1 MADELVKLTATD
13 AAAEIARGAISA
25 EHYTRA
31 CLDRIEALD
40 GEIKAF
46 VHLDREHALSQARR
60 LDERRLEGHSLGS
73 LHGIPVAVKDIIDTA
88 DYPTECGSPL
98 VAGRRPRQDATVV
111 TKLRAAGA
119 VIIGKTVTTEF
130 AYFHHGPTRNP
141 HDHGRT
147 PGGSSSGSAAAVA
160 AQMVPLALGSQT
172 NGSVIR
178 PGAFCGVFA
187 VKPTHGLVSR
197 AGVLPLSRKLDHI
210 GAFARSLADL
220 ALILEV
226 IAGHDPADPDTA
238 PFAAPDFRALQREP
252 PPLPPR
258 FAFVRTPM
266 WDKADGET
274 KATFEELAAALGS
287 GIEPV
292 DLPQSW
298 TEAWEIHRTI
308 MATDMAHNLAPLV
321 ARGEPSEALRK
332 LLAYGRGVTAVDY
345 LGALAKVPRY
355 AASLADIFDAY
366 DAILTPAAPGFA
378 PKGLGSTGDPVFC
391 TLWTLTGLPALSLPL
406 FAAEGDL
413 PLGAQLVGPLG
424 RDGRLLRTATALIE
438 TLRETKKGS
447 RRSRAKSRT

>member
-1 MADELVKLTATD
+1 MTDELVKLTATD
-13 AAAEIARGAISA
+13 AAAEIARGAFSA
-25 EHYTRA
+25 EDYTRA

-46 VHLDREHALSQARR
+46 VHLDREHALAQARR
-60 LDERRLEGHSLGS
+60 LDERRAQGHSLGP
-73 LHGIPVAVKDIIDTA
+73 LHGIPVAIKDIIDTA
-88 DYPTECGSPL
+88 DYPTELGSPIG
-98 VAGRRPRQDATVV
+98 AGRRPRHDATVV
-111 TKLRAAGA
+111 AKLRAAGA

-130 AYFHHGPTRNP
+130 AYFHPGPTHNP
-141 HDHGRT
+141 HDHAHT

-160 AQMVPLALGSQT
+160 ADMVPLALGSQT

-178 PGAFCGVFA
+178 PAAFCGVFA
-187 VKPTHGLVSR
+187 IKPTHGLVSR

-210 GAFARSLADL
+210 GAFARSLGDL

-258 FAFVRTPM
+258 FAFVRTPL
-266 WDKADGET
+266 WEKADGET
-274 KATFEELAAALGS
+274 KAAFEELAATLGS
-287 GIEPV
+287 AMETV

-298 TEAWEIHRTI
+298 AEAWEIHRTI

-332 LLAYGRGVTAVDY
+332 LLAHGRGVVAVDY

-355 AASLADIFDAY
+355 GASLADIFDAY
-366 DAILTPAAPGFA
+366 DAIVTPAAPGVA

-406 FAAEGDL
+406 FAGEGGL

-438 TLRETKKGS
+438 TLAETQT
-447 RRSRAKSRT
+447 RPQRSRARG

>member
-1 MADELVKLTATD
+1 MADELVNLTASE
-13 AAAEIARGAISA
+13 AAAEIAGGAVSA
-25 EHYTRA
+25 EDYTRA
-31 CLDRIEALD
+31 CLERIEALD

-46 VHLDREHALSQARR
+46 VHLDPDHALAQARR
-60 LDERRLEGHSLGS
+60 LDEHRKEGHALGP
-73 LHGIPVAVKDIIDTA
+73 LHGIPVAIKDIFDTA
-88 DYPTECGSPL
+88 DYPTEYGSPIG
-98 VAGRRPRQDATVV
+98 AGRRPRDDATVV
-111 TKLRAAGA
+111 AKLRAAGA

-130 AYFHHGPTRNP
+130 AYYHPGPTCNP
-141 HDHGRT
+141 HDHART

-160 AQMVPLALGSQT
+160 AHMVPLALGSQT

-178 PGAFCGVFA
+178 PAAFCGVFA
-187 VKPTHGLVSR
+187 IKPSHGLVSR
-197 AGVLPLSRKLDHI
+197 AGVLPLSRKLDHV

-226 IAGHDPADPDTA
+226 IAGQDPGDPDTG
-238 PFAAPDFRALQREP
+238 PFAAPDFRSLQREP

-266 WDKADGET
+266 WDKAEAET
-274 KATFEELAAALGS
+274 KAAFEELAATLAS
-287 GIEPV
+287 AIEPV

-332 LLAYGRGVTAVDY
+332 LLAHGRSVAAVHY
-345 LGALAKVPRY
+345 LDALAKVPRY
-355 AASLADIFDAY
+355 TASLGEIFDVY
-366 DAILTPAAPGFA
+366 DAILMPAAPGVA

-406 FAAEGDL
+406 FAGEGGL
-413 PLGAQLVGPLG
+413 PLAAQLIGPPG

-438 TLRETKKGS
+438 TLAAAQKS
-447 RRSRAKSRT
+447 PRRSHVRG